1 MKISKALG
9 FGLLLHVLLIAMLVV
24 QPSCRTMEAPT
35 QTYQQSKTL
44 DPMGP
49 SPSNG
54 LISDDR
60 TDSLLDPAF
69 NMGLTGSSND
79 RFDPTRPGGSEFSE
93 FEEITPKLSPIPPAP
108 TPSTVDIAG
117 PSLKIHTVRK
127 GESLWAISRR
137 YNVSVD
143 DLYSMNGLNKSSI
156 LKIGQQIKIPV
167 EGSTGTIKTITPD
180 AYQPTGFNMDAE
192 TYTVVRG
199 DTLSKI
205 ARRFNTTVSMIKT
218 ANNKKS
224 DAIRVG
230 EKLTVPINSKNSDN
244 SGSAFSASSS
254 ATKSSFSANSSTH
267 IVKSGEYPGTIARKY
282 GMTASELLAINGIT
296 DPRSIQVGQRLKVNS
311 ESSTTPA
318 SSSGV
323 KSTSA
328 VNLTAPKVI
337 QPQSKSSTST
347 STPKNTPVEIRVV
360 EADPL
365 VESELGKIDTDSI
378 FDNVE
383 EIPVVPLD
391 D

>member
-9 FGLLLHVLLIAMLVV
+9 FGLLLHVILIAMLIV

-35 QTYQQSKTL
+35 QTYQQSKML
-44 DPMGP
+44 DLPGP
-49 SPSNG
+49 SSSRN
-54 LISDDR
+54 LTSADR

-69 NMGLTGSSND
+69 NSGLTGYEGE
-79 RFDPTRPGGSEFSE
+79 RFAPTQSGGLEFSE
-93 FEEITPKLSPIPPAP
+93 FEGMTPKLSPIPPSPAS
-108 TPSTVDIAG
+108 STVNIAG
-117 PSLKIHTVRK
+117 PSIKIHTVQK

-143 DLYSMNGLNKSSI
+143 DLYKANGLNKSSI

-167 EGSTGTIKTITPD
+167 EGSTATIKTVTAD
-180 AYQPTGFNMDAE
+180 TYQPTGFNMDAE

-218 ANNKKS
+218 ANGKS
-224 DAIRVG
+224 SDMIRVG
-230 EKLTVPINSKNSDN
+230 EKLTVPVNSKNSGN
-244 SGSAFSASSS
+244 GRSTGSSSGSA
-254 ATKSSFSANSSTH
+254 TTSSFLGDSKTH
-267 IVKSGEYPGTIARKY
+267 IVESGEYPGTIARKY

-296 DPRSIQVGQRLKVNS
+296 DPRSIQVGQRLKVNPKS
-311 ESSTTPA
+311 NRTPA
-318 SSSGV
+318 STSGV
-323 KSTSA
+323 KSTPA
-328 VNLTAPKVI
+328 VNVTTPTVI
-337 QPQSKSSTST
+337 QPKPQPSTGT
-347 STPKNTPVEIRVV
+347 SKNTPVEIRVV

-365 VESELGKIDTDSI
+365 VESELGEIDTDSI
-378 FDNVE
+378 FENVE